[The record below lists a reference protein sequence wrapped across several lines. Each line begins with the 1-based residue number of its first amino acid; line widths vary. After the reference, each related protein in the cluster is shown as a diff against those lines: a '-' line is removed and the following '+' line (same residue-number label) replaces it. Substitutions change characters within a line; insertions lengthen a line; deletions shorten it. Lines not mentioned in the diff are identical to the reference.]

1 MMLQFLFHD
10 PNTDLLECL
19 PAQTE
24 SKRHKKTSAFYLQV
38 LQLWVERKCL
48 TENGFW
54 GPMSIL
60 IFLLIYKIC
69 DLVIYGLI

>member
-1 MMLQFLFHD
+1 MMLQFLFRD

-24 SKRHKKTSAFYLQV
+24 SKRHKKNSAFYLQV

-60 IFLLIYKIC
+60 IFFIDIQNM
-69 DLVIYGLI
+69 